1 MQLRRLGST
10 GFVIPPL
17 VFGGNVFCWTINE
30 KESFTILDALYDN
43 CLVAIDTPDV
53 YSSLAAGNR
62 GGESETII
70 GNWLTKHSI
79 ARDKLIIFTKVG
91 ADLGSPGKRGLSA
104 RWIINA
110 VEDSFQ
116 RLQTDYI
123 DLYFSHWPDINTPY
137 EETLNAS
144 DKRLTTGKIR
154 AIGASKLDAGQLKT
168 ALDVANIQNL
178 PRYQVLQPEYNIYDR
193 AAFDDKLK
201 KLCIK
206 ENIGVVTY
214 YSLASGFLTGKYRRQ
229 RDLNNSLRKSDINKY
244 LNQRGERILKALQV
258 VSDAHQA
265 TLAEVALAWLMAFN
279 GITAPIAS
287 ATTVAQV
294 ESFVKAINLTLTK
307 AQFEYIDYESKLN

>member
-1 MQLRRLGST
+1 M
-10 GFVIPPL
+10 
-17 VFGGNVFCWTINE
+17 
-30 KESFTILDALYDN
+30 
-43 CLVAIDTPDV
+43 
-53 YSSLAAGNR
+53 
-62 GGESETII
+62 
-70 GNWLTKHSI
+70 
-79 ARDKLIIFTKVG
+79 
-91 ADLGSPGKRGLSA
+91 
-104 RWIINA
+104 
-110 VEDSFQ
+110 
-116 RLQTDYI
+116 
-123 DLYFSHWPDINTPY
+123 
-137 EETLNAS
+137 
-144 DKRLTTGKIR
+144 
-154 AIGASKLDAGQLKT
+154 DAGQLKT
-168 ALDVANIQNL
+168 ALDVANSQNL

-214 YSLASGFLTGKYRRQ
+214 YSLASGFLTGKYRCQ
-229 RDLNNSLRKSDINKY
+229 SDLNSSLRKSDIDKY

-258 VSDAHQA
+258 VADAHQA

>member
-17 VFGGNVFCWTINE
+17 VFGGNVFGWTINE

-43 CLVAIDTPDV
+43 CLVAIDTADV
-53 YSSLAAGNR
+53 YSSWAAGNQ

-79 ARDKLIIFTKVG
+79 ARDKLVIFTKVG

-104 RWIINA
+104 QWIIKA
-110 VEDSFQ
+110 VEDSLR

-123 DLYFSHWPDINTPY
+123 DIYFSHWPDINTPY
-137 EETLNAS
+137 EETLNAYL
-144 DKRLTTGKIR
+144 KLLTTGKIR
-154 AIGASKLDAGQLKT
+154 AIGASNLNARQLRT
-168 ALDVANIQNL
+168 ALEVADSQRL

-193 AAFDDKLK
+193 TAFDDKLK
-201 KLCIK
+201 KLCIE

-229 RDLNNSLRKSDINKY
+229 SDLNSSARKSDIDKY
-244 LNQRGERILKALQV
+244 LNQRGEKILNALQV
-258 VSDAHQA
+258 VADDQQA

-307 AQFEYIDYESKLN
+307 AQFEYIDSESKLN